1 MELAAVKNAAVLQ
14 AFGTHIRKLREARG
28 FSQQELADH
37 ADVAK
42 ATIQRIEQAKFSV
55 TLDVLVSV
63 ARVLRVSLRE
73 LMDFPDVI
81 ESEV

>member
-1 MELAAVKNAAVLQ
+1 MKNAAVLQ